1 MANCWCMDTAR
12 SAIFAAASLDRSC
25 SKRTASSASSRSSRA
40 SSSASRVSHSSS
52 RNCAFS
58 RSTFSYAPVVSRML
72 SSAFHIFCR
81 SQRAGVD
88 TFSMPRRRIQSSSD
102 DASSMLA
109 GAVVALAVLVVVAS
123 RRWVPVPVPV
133 DASPPAPPLPLL
145 LTLGRDDPSDVEMR
159 FIGVQLAGDSGLP
172 ANDPSDA
179 DSFMMAPTTGLFSRN
194 GSSLSLP
201 SMAPNGLGWSTDS
214 PSCDCEL
221 QYSSRN
227 CAVASESTA
236 SPPMPNEKDFSFFPL
251 SLSLPP
257 ASYDVGESPNRLNR
271 TGDITLPLVFNP

>member
-1 MANCWCMDTAR
+1 M
-12 SAIFAAASLDRSC
+12 
-25 SKRTASSASSRSSRA
+25 
-40 SSSASRVSHSSS
+40 
-52 RNCAFS
+52 
-58 RSTFSYAPVVSRML
+58 
-72 SSAFHIFCR
+72 
-81 SQRAGVD
+81 
-88 TFSMPRRRIQSSSD
+88 
-102 DASSMLA
+102 
-109 GAVVALAVLVVVAS
+109 
-123 RRWVPVPVPV
+123 
-133 DASPPAPPLPLL
+133 DASPPAPPLPPLL
-145 LTLGRDDPSDVEMR
+145 PLGRDDPSDVEMR

-251 SLSLPP
+251 SLPLSLPP

-271 TGDITLPLVFNP
+271 TGDVTLPLVFDP